1 MDNQDLTRGHHF
13 TLQSNNK
20 SGYILTVWSLTTI
33 FFFLEEEE
41 EAEEGEENLRQ
52 FNIQATA

>member
-1 MDNQDLTRGHHF
+1 LEFN
-13 TLQSNNK
+13 
-20 SGYILTVWSLTTI
+20 YY